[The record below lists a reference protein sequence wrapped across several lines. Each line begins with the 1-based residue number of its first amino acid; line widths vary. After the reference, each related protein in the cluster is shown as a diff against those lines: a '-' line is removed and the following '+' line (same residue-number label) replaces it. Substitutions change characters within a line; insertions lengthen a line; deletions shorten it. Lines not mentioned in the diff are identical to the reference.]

1 MRQERPAGWY
11 KDPDGGVG
19 ERYWDG
25 REWTSDYRVSRPP
38 RFRSLALGGA
48 KVGGSV
54 LAAVVAVG
62 VLGCVVDRHSR
73 VVDLGSPVNA
83 SQGTLVEDSAP
94 STPATSAAA
103 SSTPSVSATTPAA
116 AKTSTSAAKQGAK
129 QAATPPAPSAT
140 QPTPQP
146 VKTAP
151 DAIRPGSQSTVRP
164 KAKATTKKSAPSST
178 ARVST
183 DPGRVRASGTSSTGS
198 TILPGKAKSGSS
210 ASRDGD
216 RSLIDL
222 GTGVCRIKGVVDAF
236 GNRRYYLPGQ
246 PGYAVVRVD
255 RPDEKVFCSVLE
267 AVLAGFRPA

>member
-103 SSTPSVSATTPAA
+103 SSTPSVSATTPAP
-116 AKTSTSAAKQGAK
+116 AKTSRSAAKQEAT
-129 QAATPPAPSAT
+129 QAATSAAPSAT

-164 KAKATTKKSAPSST
+164 KAKAAKKPASASKAKPST
-178 ARVST
+178 A
-183 DPGRVRASGTSSTGS
+183 PGRVRASGTSPGGS
-198 TILPGKAKSGSS
+198 TVLPGQTKPGSS
-210 ASRDGD
+210 LSRDGD

-222 GTGVCRIKGVVDAF
+222 GTAVCRVKGVVDAV
-236 GNRRYYLPGQ
+236 GNRLYYLPGQ